1 MFESTAAE
9 AVDDMQRMN
18 VADRMKNGK
27 RPTVGGG
34 PKADHNT
41 EGRTKRPTGGR
52 RRTQTGNTQTKI
64 TYARYNNM
72 RRGRHPSPPNRTAIV
87 TPTTQNTQ
95 EINRPNGPPAPATVT
110 LSITHQGAGCGEF
123 LH

>member
-1 MFESTAAE
+1 MVNENVYWIYIQILFESTAAE

-41 EGRTKRPTGGR
+41 EGRTKRPSGGR
-52 RRTQTGNTQTKI
+52 RGTHTGNTQTNMTRI
-64 TYARYNNM
+64 ETYIYY
-72 RRGRHPSPPNRTAIV
+72 SWS
-87 TPTTQNTQ
+87 
-95 EINRPNGPPAPATVT
+95 
-110 LSITHQGAGCGEF
+110 L
-123 LH
+123 